1 MKARLAV
8 ALLTVVLVG
17 SLASFYVYDHFVQSS
32 GTGSTS
38 PGGGSNSN
46 GGGSTSS
53 GGGSNS
59 SGGGGGSTSP
69 SSCSDPASISSH
81 VYHPYRLQIVKPC
94 ITASG
99 TVDRVIQE
107 ADGDVHVRTKLD
119 QAYSNLT
126 NSANDQYQYG
136 DLVVEIICV
145 NPPSQTDAIPACQG
159 YTNQIPVTSAG
170 QHITITGPYVL
181 DTDHYNW
188 AEIHPVYSLV
198 IG

>member
-1 MKARLAV
+1 MKAQPAAV
-8 ALLTVVLVG
+8 LVTVVLVG
-17 SLASFYVYDHFVQSS
+17 SLASFYLFDRFTQSP
-32 GTGSTS
+32 GTGST
-38 PGGGSNSN
+38 PP

-53 GGGSNS
+53 
-59 SGGGGGSTSP
+59 

-81 VYHPYRLQIVKPC
+81 VYHPYRLRIVKPC

-119 QAYSNLT
+119 QAYRNLT

-145 NPPSQTDAIPACQG
+145 TPPSQTDAIPACQG
-159 YTNQIPVTSAG
+159 YTNQITVPSAG

-181 DTDHYNW
+181 DSDHYNW

-198 IG
+198 AG

>member
-1 MKARLAV
+1 MKARPAV
-8 ALLTVVLVG
+8 ALVTVVLVG
-17 SLASFYVYDHFVQSS
+17 SLAGFYLYDHFIQSP
-32 GTGSTS
+32 GTGSTP
-38 PGGGSNSN
+38 PGGGS
-46 GGGSTSS
+46 SS
-53 GGGSNS
+53 S
-59 SGGGGGSTSP
+59 

-81 VYHPYRLQIVKPC
+81 VYHSYRLQIVKPC

-107 ADGDVHVRTKLD
+107 ADGDVHVRTNLD

-126 NSANDQYQYG
+126 NSANNQYQYG

-145 NPPSQTDAIPACQG
+145 TPPSQTDAIPACQN
-159 YTNQIPVTSAG
+159 YTNQITVPSAG

-188 AEIHPVYSLV
+188 AEIHPIYSLV

>member
-1 MKARLAV
+1 MKTPLLVTLIIV
-8 ALLTVVLVG
+8 ALVG
-17 SLASFYVYDHFVQSS
+17 SLASFYFYDQFRL
-32 GTGSTS
+32 S
-38 PGGGSNSN
+38 PGAS
-46 GGGSTSS
+46 STSS
-53 GGGSNS
+53 
-59 SGGGGGSTSP
+59 

-81 VYHPYRLQIVKPC
+81 VYNPYRLQIVKSC

-99 TVDRVIQE
+99 TVDRVIE
-107 ADGDVHVRTKLD
+107 EDDGDVHARTNLD
-119 QAYSNLT
+119 QAFSNLT

-145 NPPSQTDAIPACQG
+145 NQPSQTDAIPSCQN
-159 YTNQIPVTSAG
+159 YTNQIPVPSVG

>member
-1 MKARLAV
+1 MKARPAV
-8 ALLTVVLVG
+8 ALVAVVLVG
-17 SLASFYVYDHFVQSS
+17 SAASFYLYDRFILSP
-32 GTGSTS
+32 GTGSTL
-38 PGGGSNSN
+38 P

-53 GGGSNS
+53 
-59 SGGGGGSTSP
+59 
-69 SSCSDPASISSH
+69 SSCSDPASISIH

-107 ADGDVHVRTKLD
+107 ADGDVHVRTILD

-145 NPPSQTDAIPACQG
+145 TPPSQTDAIPVCQN
-159 YTNQIPVTSAG
+159 YSNQILVPIGG

-181 DTDHYNW
+181 DTEHYNW
-188 AEIHPVYSLV
+188 AEIHPVYTLT

>member
-1 MKARLAV
+1 MKARPAV
-8 ALLTVVLVG
+8 ALVAVVLVG
-17 SLASFYVYDHFVQSS
+17 SAASFYLYDRFILSP

-38 PGGGSNSN
+38 PGGGS
-46 GGGSTSS
+46 TSS
-53 GGGSNS
+53 SN
-59 SGGGGGSTSP
+59 
-69 SSCSDPASISSH
+69 CSDPASISTH

-99 TVDRVIQE
+99 TVDRVLAE
-107 ADGDVHVRTKLD
+107 ADGDVHLRTNLD
-119 QAYSNLT
+119 QAYRSLT

-145 NPPSQTDAIPACQG
+145 TPPSQTDAIPACQG
-159 YTNQIPVTSAG
+159 YTNQITVPTAG

-181 DTDHYNW
+181 DTDHYDW

>member
-1 MKARLAV
+1 MKGRLKV
-8 ALLTVVLVG
+8 IVVMVVLVG
-17 SLASFYVYDHFVQSS
+17 VVAGFYFWDRFN
-32 GTGSTS
+32 
-38 PGGGSNSN
+38 GGSISSP

-53 GGGSNS
+53 C
-59 SGGGGGSTSP
+59 T
-69 SSCSDPASISSH
+69 DPASISSH
-81 VYHPYRLQIVKPC
+81 IYNSYRLQIVKSC

-99 TVDRVIQE
+99 TVDRVIDE
-107 ADGDVHVRTKLD
+107 ADGDIHLRLNLD

-126 NSANDQYQYG
+126 NSGNQGYPQYG

-145 NPPSQTDAIPACQG
+145 NPPSQTDAIPACQN
-159 YTNQIPVTSAG
+159 YTNEITVPSAG

-181 DTDHYNW
+181 DSDHSYW

>member
-1 MKARLAV
+1 MKTPLLIALIIV
-8 ALLTVVLVG
+8 ALVG
-17 SLASFYVYDHFVQSS
+17 SLAGFYLYDRFI
-32 GTGSTS
+32 
-38 PGGGSNSN
+38 P
-46 GGGSTSS
+46 TSS
-53 GGGSNS
+53 
-59 SGGGGGSTSP
+59 

-81 VYHPYRLQIVKPC
+81 VYNPYRLQIVKSC

-99 TVDRVIQE
+99 TVDRVIEE
-107 ADGDVHVRTKLD
+107 ADGDVHVRLSPD

-145 NPPSQTDAIPACQG
+145 NTPSQTDAIPACHN
-159 YTNQIPVTSAG
+159 YMVQIPVPSAG

-181 DTDHYNW
+181 DTDHYDW